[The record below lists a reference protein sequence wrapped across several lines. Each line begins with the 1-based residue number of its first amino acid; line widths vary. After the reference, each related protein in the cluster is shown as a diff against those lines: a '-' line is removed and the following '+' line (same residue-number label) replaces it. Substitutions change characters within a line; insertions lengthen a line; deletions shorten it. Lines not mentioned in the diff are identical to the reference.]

1 MNSPKLLSSPNS
13 GDTFYFRSYVP
24 KDLLSHFGGIKQFR
38 ISLKCTIKSRSTR
51 TTKILAKTIS
61 GIYEEIRQGMKSLD
75 VEQIKEILRIEI
87 RKQILHAHQVDLGT
101 NKWSE
106 LGVEQSLDSIKQKDS
121 NLRKILEN
129 DLNFYRQ
136 QVDLKLKSILES
148 LDIEVKKESVAYR
161 GLRNNFIEL
170 YLLRHQW
177 MRDLVSNSGK
187 TDDEF
192 RRDAEMKLGINLFPD
207 VSIFSKE
214 PSKLVPKEQDQT
226 QTPEVPQLKK
236 QSRQTISECSELFS
250 DRKVLEDITPKE
262 IQVYGQ
268 NINDF
273 IEVVG
278 DIPISQVTKS
288 EVSEFV
294 TIQSKLPPNRK
305 KSPQY
310 RELTISELLEKKGI
324 EPQTPQNINKR
335 LTKLSVFGKWCVRQG
350 YISENPFKD
359 MKLTVKKKRTGR
371 IPFSA
376 QEIRRIL
383 APETYLKWTSDFK
396 HRHNPS
402 HNVGIF
408 PTHPSGA
415 KNQMCYYW
423 IFLLGIHSGLRTNE
437 MCQLR
442 LSDLKKQK
450 GIWFMHV
457 EDDEETKVKTINSIR
472 KVPVHPQLMKLGFID
487 YIGNLKRKKKDR
499 VFWELTKS
507 RDGYTKQ
514 VSRHYNERFLPA
526 IKIWKKNVK
535 VLYCTRHTF
544 INKLYS
550 EKVDENVIKALVGHE
565 KEFTMKHYGGDP
577 FSPERLLEE
586 ISKVSY
592 SGINWKKLKI

>member
-1 MNSPKLLSSPNS
+1 
-13 GDTFYFRSYVP
+13 
-24 KDLLSHFGGIKQFR
+24 
-38 ISLKCTIKSRSTR
+38 
-51 TTKILAKTIS
+51 
-61 GIYEEIRQGMKSLD
+61 
-75 VEQIKEILRIEI
+75 
-87 RKQILHAHQVDLGT
+87 
-101 NKWSE
+101 
-106 LGVEQSLDSIKQKDS
+106 
-121 NLRKILEN
+121 
-129 DLNFYRQ
+129 
-136 QVDLKLKSILES
+136 
-148 LDIEVKKESVAYR
+148 
-161 GLRNNFIEL
+161 
-170 YLLRHQW
+170 
-177 MRDLVSNSGK
+177 
-187 TDDEF
+187 
-192 RRDAEMKLGINLFPD
+192 
-207 VSIFSKE
+207 
-214 PSKLVPKEQDQT
+214 
-226 QTPEVPQLKK
+226 
-236 QSRQTISECSELFS
+236 
-250 DRKVLEDITPKE
+250 
-262 IQVYGQ
+262 
-268 NINDF
+268 
-273 IEVVG
+273 
-278 DIPISQVTKS
+278 VTKS

-335 LTKLSVFGKWCVRQG
+335 LTKLSVFGNWCVRQG

-550 EKVDENVIKALVGHE
+550 EKVDENVIKVLVGHE
-565 KEFTMKHYGGDP
+565 KEFTMKHYGGEP